1 VLYLSNLNKSLF
13 CAVKLFSLVS
23 SKMWQRLLIKKQITS
38 IITSKSPKTCTKA
51 LFSTRKTD
59 AATKPQN
66 NQNSYTAFAESLNQ
80 HKITLN
86 VQQSDVNSNF
96 ARTNSSG
103 SKNNN
108 NKYYRAESANLLEDL
123 NKRYLNNALIVLI
136 YTC

>member
-1 VLYLSNLNKSLF
+1 
-13 CAVKLFSLVS
+13 
-23 SKMWQRLLIKKQITS
+23 MWQRVLIKKQISS

-59 AATKPQN
+59 AANKPQN

-108 NKYYRAESANLLEDL
+108 NNYYRAESANLLEDL
-123 NKRYLNNALIVLI
+123 NKRINSVGMSNLLAALAGQYLLWWLLRLLDDGV
-136 YTC
+136 

>member
-1 VLYLSNLNKSLF
+1 
-13 CAVKLFSLVS
+13 
-23 SKMWQRLLIKKQITS
+23 MWQRVLIKKQISS

-59 AATKPQN
+59 AANKPQN

-123 NKRYLNNALIVLI
+123 NKRINSVGMSNLLAALAGQYLLWWLLRLLDDGV
-136 YTC
+136 

>member
-1 VLYLSNLNKSLF
+1 
-13 CAVKLFSLVS
+13 
-23 SKMWQRLLIKKQITS
+23 MWQRVLIKKQISS

-59 AATKPQN
+59 AANKPQN